1 MVIYVKIVPDNG
13 RDTSAGLVG
22 TWWRKGDTF
31 RLPANSADRNPTG
44 LLPMTQATYNA
55 LTA

>member
-1 MVIYVKIVPDNG
+1 MVIYVKIVPSNG
-13 RDTSAGLVG
+13 RDCSAGLVG
-22 TWWRKGDTF
+22 TWWRRGDTF
-31 RLPANSADRNPTG
+31 RIPTNSADRNPTG